1 MTTLE
6 QVAEITGG
14 GTPPR
19 AEASYFG
26 GGICWATPTDVTA
39 LQDLY
44 IRDTRETLTPAGL
57 AGSSARLL
65 PAGAVLLTSRATIGF
80 TAVSKVPISTN
91 QGFVNFVCGPRIQPE
106 YLAYWL
112 RAKKPTLERLAN
124 GATFKEISRG
134 TVRKLEIKVPDRA
147 EQARVVDLLSRAEN
161 MVRMRREAEQRAK
174 EIIPALFLDM
184 FGDPGT
190 NPKGWGIESLAEV
203 AAIESPLQ
211 TPNFVTEATE
221 VCIGPDSIESMTGQL
236 LSQPTVGDIRP
247 ISGKYRY
254 RCRDVLYSKIRP
266 ALVKV
271 ALAPS
276 DGYCS
281 ADMYPLR
288 CGPKLQPEYLM
299 QILLNR
305 HFTRYALDRAT
316 RAQMP
321 KINREALFAFRLPV
335 PSIDLQESFARHCQ
349 GYMRVREQQRTA
361 MGTAELAFQS
371 LLARVFGE

>member
-1 MTTLE
+1 MTSYASLDALIE
-6 QVAEITGG
+6 RGQIQLGRGKVISKKDIAADP
-14 GTPPR
+14 GTYPI
-19 AEASYFG
+19 Y
-26 GGICWATPTDVTA
+26 
-39 LQDLY
+39 
-44 IRDTRETLTPAGL
+44 
-57 AGSSARLL
+57 SSARENNGKFGEYGQYMFDEELITWSVDGGGDFFYRPPHKFSVTNVGGFLRILDRSRIDYRYLHYALAFQHSQLTFDWITKAHPSVIRRLYTKIPL
-65 PAGAVLLTSRATIGF
+65 PTI
-80 TAVSKVPISTN
+80 
-91 QGFVNFVCGPRIQPE
+91 QEQHRIV
-106 YLAYWL
+106 
-112 RAKKPTLERLAN
+112 
-124 GATFKEISRG
+124 G
-134 TVRKLEIKVPDRA
+134 
-147 EQARVVDLLSRAEN
+147 LLSRAEN
-161 MVRMRREAEQRAK
+161 ILQMRREAEQRAK

-184 FGDPGT
+184 FGDPAT
-190 NPKGWGIESLAEV
+190 NPKGWGIEPLAEV
-203 AAIESPLQ
+203 AAIESPLR

-335 PSIDLQESFARHCQ
+335 PPIDLQESFARHCQ
-349 GYMRVREQQRTA
+349 GYMGVREQQRTA